1 MLDLTIIIPTNRPHE
16 KYVRNVINNINSIPS
31 RHSYQIAV
39 CSQEKIDGDN
49 VKWYKEHGQQ
59 GPIAAFNRIADECES
74 EYVCCLVDDHIFNS
88 NFSSGLEFLEEHYD
102 KARFPIASL
111 YCGPVDYNPVRGQV
125 LGGSPVDFDVAA
137 YPLCKF
143 PIFHKRALKELGG
156 KIFHPDL
163 FYHAG
168 DILLGYYM
176 GMNGEPCRNAPVGIQ
191 PKNPKKDPSHEV
203 KDCETV
209 KQIIKKYVEGER
221 NYLA

>member
-16 KYVRNVINNINSIPS
+16 KYVDKVIENINSIPTNY
-31 RHSYQIAV
+31 SYQISV
-39 CSQEKIDGDN
+39 CSEEEAKGEN
-49 VKWYKEHGQQ
+49 VKWIKEHGRQ
-59 GPIAAFNRIADECES
+59 GPIAAFNFAAHECDS
-74 EYVCCLVDDHIFNS
+74 DYVCCLVDDHVFSS
-88 NFSSGLEFLEEHYD
+88 NFSAGVEFLESNY
-102 KARFPIASL
+102 KQARFPIATLS
-111 YCGPVDYNPVRGQV
+111 YGPLNYNPVKGQL
-125 LGGSPVDFDVAA
+125 LGSSPIDFDVAA

-156 KIFHPDL
+156 CIFHPDL

-191 PKNPKKDPSHEV
+191 PRNPKKDSSYEV
-203 KDCETV
+203 SDCEKV
-209 KQIIKKYVEGER
+209 KSVIKKYVEGER